1 MQNIKK
7 LKNEYLK
14 NKIDMTL
21 FYNHDKF
28 LKSAS
33 HGMRIIENT
42 NFQKY
47 EHARIEAV
55 KKYKKNMII
64 KDNINQLYKILEVE
78 HDNLKAIPMIYYTQH
93 GKLKKNY
100 NIKNI
105 NPCHV
110 IEVIQE

>member
-1 MQNIKK
+1 MNNLKK
-7 LKNEYLK
+7 LQDLQK
-14 NKIDMTL
+14 NKIDITL
-21 FYNHDKF
+21 FYNHDNF
-28 LKSAS
+28 IKSAQ

-42 NFQKY
+42 NFAKY
-47 EHARIEAV
+47 EHARVEAI

-64 KDNINQLYKILEVE
+64 KDNINQLYKIFEVE
-78 HDNLKAIPMIYYTQH
+78 HDNLKAIPMAYYTKH

-110 IEVIQE
+110 VEIIQN